1 MNEGEKSG
9 LSSGQIFSSP
19 NISGSQPQPNQAPV
33 PMPEQPVDITKVGNP
48 TLTTTVASMPEQDG
62 PAKPTVTSGGD
73 PIDKKKPRF
82 GFATRRFS
90 GRGQGQEQGGS
101 AFANAPEFF
110 NAAVDDIVLAESAES
125 SKGKKKVA
133 IIGIA
138 VVAVIGLIVGVVL
151 LSQSISSGQKH
162 AKATLANRL
171 KNIIINGEDKAD
183 DVGEISLDKPASYQ
197 KFFIYKDG
205 MASKNACEKTNTL
218 IAGVAKNN
226 DLGTLPEDIKLICA
240 DLGLRTMPVA
250 GIISGAKE
258 LTTISMD
265 EFIDTYYESWE
276 GGSEQIKTLRTQ
288 QGHRTVEL
296 VNDLIAANCIRGG
309 SLDTVCEY
317 KYHRTPTYAEISRI
331 IVSYDARYQN
341 SITGRFREIFKK
353 IGGEKEA
360 NDEKQ

>member
-9 LSSGQIFSSP
+9 LSSGQVFSSP

-33 PMPEQPVDITKVGNP
+33 PMPEQPVDVTKIGNP
-48 TLTTTVASMPEQDG
+48 ALTTTVASMPEQDG
-62 PAKPTVTSGGD
+62 PAKPVVTSGGD

-90 GRGQGQEQGGS
+90 SKEQRSERNNS

-110 NAAVDDIVLAESAES
+110 NAAIDDIVLAESAES
-125 SKGKKKVA
+125 GKGKKKLA
-133 IIGIA
+133 IIGVT
-138 VVAVIGLIVGVVL
+138 VVAVIGLIIGVVL
-151 LSQSISSGQKH
+151 MSQSISGNQKQ

-171 KNIIINGEDKAD
+171 KNIIINGEDRAD
-183 DVGEISLDKPASYQ
+183 DIGEVSLDKPAAYQ

-205 MASKNACEKTNTL
+205 MASKDACEKTNAL
-218 IAGVAKNN
+218 VAKVAKGNN
-226 DLGTLPEDIKLICA
+226 LGALQEDIKSVCD
-240 DLGLRTMPVA
+240 DLGLRPMPVA
-250 GIISGAKE
+250 VIISGAKE

-265 EFIDTYYESWE
+265 EYIDTYYESLKK
-276 GGSEQIKTLRTQ
+276 GSEKIKTLRAQ

-296 VNDLIAANCIRGG
+296 VNGLIAANCVRGG
-309 SLDTVCEY
+309 SLDSVCEY
-317 KYHRTPTYAEISRI
+317 NYHRTSKYAEISRV

-341 SITGRFREIFKK
+341 AITDRLRAIFKK

-360 NDEKQ
+360 NEK